1 MRSILI
7 YVFLASV
14 IFSCHTEV
22 ENELY
27 RQLSKNRVGLP
38 NGWALTP
45 AGQHLQLGDL
55 PLNMVLNAAG
65 DRAIVSNNGQSGH
78 SLQWIDLQKNQVLHT
93 LNVPKLWYGLALNE
107 AGNTLYAAAGN
118 DNCIRRYEI
127 EKDQLKYLDSISLGK
142 AFPQNKIWPAGL
154 ALDEKRQQL
163 YVACKDSTALFILDL
178 QGKKVKKTIPLGAQA
193 YASVLAKNGNQLYV
207 SLWGA
212 AEVLLIDLTAEK
224 IQLRIKVG
232 LHPTEIVESTD
243 GKRLFVACADDNSV
257 AVIDLAQL
265 KVHETLNA
273 ALFPDAPT
281 GSGSTSLALDD
292 QDKKLYVANADN
304 NCLAVFDVSEVGE
317 SRAFGF
323 IPTGWYPSVVRFFGQ
338 KIYVCNGK
346 GVMGSKANPQ
356 GPQPNDDHGGGEQY
370 IAGLFKGAL
379 STIDL
384 PNPTTWAAYRRL
396 VYENI
401 PYSKDKE
408 TLAVGEAGNPIPR
421 RVGEA
426 SPIKYVFYILKEN
439 RTYDQVFGDLLKGNG
454 DPSLC
459 LFPDSITPNHHA
471 LAREFVQLDNF
482 YVDAEVSADGHSWS
496 MAAYANDYNEKTW
509 PTNYGGRGGDYDYE
523 GQNPI
528 AVPKAGFLWN
538 HALKSGI
545 SIRNYGEFAY
555 GYDEPLDPS
564 LRPHTCK
571 SYPAWD
577 LNLKDSLRYERWKS
591 DFDDLLRKNTVPRL
605 SIFSLGGDHTSGS
618 APGARTPKAMVADN
632 DWAMGKIV
640 EHISKSPIWKETAI
654 FIIEDDAQ
662 NGPDHVDAHRSVCLV
677 ASPYA
682 RRNHLEHTLYST
694 SSVVRTIEL
703 ILGLKPMSQYD
714 AAATSLFACFSA
726 KANLKPY
733 QALPWQINL
742 NQFNP
747 KSGKLAE
754 LSKNLPL
761 HKVDAVPERLFNE
774 IIWMAV
780 KGPQQ
785 NMPAPRRSAFVF
797 GESD

>member
-1 MRSILI
+1 MRSIL
-7 YVFLASV
+7 VLCTVALFLLT
-14 IFSCHTEV
+14 CQREPG
-22 ENELY
+22 EQLY
-27 RQLSKNRVGLP
+27 RQLSKNRIGLP

-45 AGQHLQLGDL
+45 VGQHLKLGDL
-55 PLNMVLNAAG
+55 PLNMVLNGAG
-65 DRAIVSNNGQSGH
+65 DRAVVSNNGQSGH

-93 LNVPKLWYGLALNE
+93 LDVPKLWYGLALNA
-107 AGNTLYAAAGN
+107 AGNNLYASAGN
-118 DNCIRRYEI
+118 DNCIRRYGI
-127 EKDQLKYLDSISLGK
+127 EKDQLKYRDSISLGK
-142 AFPQNKIWPAGL
+142 AFPKNKIWPAGL

-163 YVACKDSTALFILDL
+163 YVACKDSTALFVLDL
-178 QGKKVKKTIPLGAQA
+178 QAKKVKKTIALGAQA
-193 YASVLAKNGNQLYV
+193 YSAVLSKSGEDLYV
-207 SLWGA
+207 SLWGG
-212 AEVLLIDLTAEK
+212 AEVVVIDLAREEVK
-224 IQLRIKVG
+224 KRIKVG
-232 LHPTEIVESTD
+232 LHPTEMVESAD

-257 AVIDLAQL
+257 FVIDLVQL
-265 KVHETLNA
+265 KVQENLNA
-273 ALFPDAPT
+273 ALYPDAPT
-281 GSGSTSLALDD
+281 GSGSTSLALDEAG
-292 QDKKLYVANADN
+292 KKLYVANADN

-323 IPTGWYPSVVRFFGQ
+323 VPTGWYPSVVRFWG
-338 KIYVCNGK
+338 KNIYVCNGK
-346 GVMGSKANPQ
+346 GVLGSKANPK
-356 GPQPNDDHGGGEQY
+356 GPQPNDDHGGGEEY

-379 STIDL
+379 SVIAL
-384 PNPTTWAAYRRL
+384 PDALTWAAYRRL
-396 VYENI
+396 VYENT
-401 PYSKDKE
+401 PYSKEKE
-408 TLAVGEAGNPIPR
+408 LQAAGEKGNPIPS
-421 RVGEA
+421 RVGEF

-439 RTYDQVFGDLLKGNG
+439 RTYDQVLGDLPKGNS

-523 GQNPI
+523 GQNPT

-538 HALKSGI
+538 QALKAGI
-545 SIRNYGEFAY
+545 SFRNYGEFAY
-555 GYDEPLDPS
+555 GYDEPMDPS

-571 SYPAWD
+571 SFPAWD
-577 LNLKDSLRYERWKS
+577 LNIKDSLRYERWKT
-591 DFDDLLRKNTVPRL
+591 DFDELLRKNAVPRL
-605 SIFSLGGDHTSGS
+605 SIFSLGGDHTSGA

-654 FIIEDDAQ
+654 FILEDDAQ

-682 RRNHLEHTLYST
+682 RRNHLEHTLYAT

-714 AAATSLFACFSA
+714 AGATPLYACFSKKPHFA
-726 KANLKPY
+726 PY
-733 QALPWQINL
+733 QARPYNIKL

-747 KSGKLAE
+747 KTGKLAE
-754 LSKNLPL
+754 MSKNLPL

-774 IIWMAV
+774 IIWKAV
-780 KGPQQ
+780 KGTQQ
-785 NMPAPRRSAFVF
+785 DMPAPRRSAFVF
-797 GESD
+797 GDSD